1 MRRLDILVEDHALPL
16 PDLIK
21 LDIQG
26 GEIDALLGAPR
37 CLAHCSAIVSEVA
50 LVTYNKGSPLFAD
63 VVAWITQQGFFCVD
77 VCEVHRWKHNAIF
90 QMDLLFVKPPI
101 FMQYCSLGY

>member
-1 MRRLDILVEDHALPL
+1 MRRLDTLVEHYALPL

-26 GEIDALLGAPR
+26 AEIDALLGAPR
-37 CLAHCSAIVSEVA
+37 CLAHCGAIVTEAS

-63 VVAWITQQGFFCVD
+63 VVAWLTQQGLFCVD
-77 VCEVHRWKHNAIF
+77 ICEIHRWKHNAIF
-90 QMDLLFVKPPI
+90 QMDLLFVKQPI
-101 FMQYCSLGY
+101 FKRYCALGY